1 MKVIYYRAL
10 IKGTNKL
17 TPDEKI
23 LYSFLVSKS
32 ITDCNDL
39 FNSDGLTINKDALY
53 DCDDYIELKE
63 MNNSKISRELGITR
77 QSIINAKQ
85 KLLDNYYIIFG
96 KHGNA
101 KIFAPQRLFVHGY
114 FELQGI
120 GKLRGD
126 LLVFYSYLLDK
137 SKKYNYCIDTFKYR
151 LAEDLGKTKVSITKL
166 LNRLYEKG
174 YAERLKDGRL
184 KINLTPQEND

>member
-77 QSIINAKQ
+77 QSFSPCSTSGNLRRFRMSSRQCRKWL
-85 KLLDNYYIIFG
+85 KL
-96 KHGNA
+96 
-101 KIFAPQRLFVHGY
+101 
-114 FELQGI
+114 
-120 GKLRGD
+120 
-126 LLVFYSYLLDK
+126 
-137 SKKYNYCIDTFKYR
+137 
-151 LAEDLGKTKVSITKL
+151 
-166 LNRLYEKG
+166 
-174 YAERLKDGRL
+174 GRS
-184 KINLTPQEND
+184 